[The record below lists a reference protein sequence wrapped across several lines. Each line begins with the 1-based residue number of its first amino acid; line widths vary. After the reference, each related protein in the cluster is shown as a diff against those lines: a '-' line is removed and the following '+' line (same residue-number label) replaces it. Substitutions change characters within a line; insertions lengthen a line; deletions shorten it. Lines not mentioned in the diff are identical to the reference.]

1 MKHATQ
7 VSYDSRAATN
17 GNASISACFVHSPN
31 ADCFASRL
39 IGQNKNRWFPTGFYY
54 FNKAARRACRRLFYA
69 SAIAPT
75 GHCPAQDPQSIHLS
89 ASITN
94 CPSPI
99 EIAPT
104 GHCPSQDPQLMQ
116 ESPIQYAII
125 NDLLI

>member
-1 MKHATQ
+1 MKHAAQ

-17 GNASISACFVHSPN
+17 GNASISACLVPSRKTKTGGFPPV
-31 ADCFASRL
+31 FITTISRL
-39 IGQNKNRWFPTGFYY
+39 AERAGVWF
-54 FNKAARRACRRLFYA
+54 NYA

-75 GHCPAQDPQSIHLS
+75 GHCPAQEPQSIHLS

-116 ESPIQYAII
+116 ESLIQYAIV